1 MKTAINFICFILLL
15 SFTLTSSVYAQER
28 KGWSPQAKGA
38 VIGTAGGAV
47 LGSVINKRNRA
58 VGGVVG
64 GVVGGAGGY
73 AVGKSIDNKNKAKAA
88 EARAAEARHAAYRA
102 NQRAIAAER
111 KAKAANARA
120 EALAA
125 KNAATPDAA
134 AIPAVMAYADAQTA
148 MPTSMYIVNNTPE
161 DRSKPYSESEYKRK
175 SW

>member
-1 MKTAINFICFILLL
+1 MKKVTNFLSLILLV
-15 SFTLTSSVYAQER
+15 TMTITSSVYAQER

-47 LGSVINKRNRA
+47 LGAVINKRNRA

-73 AVGKSIDNKNKAKAA
+73 AVGKSIDNKNKARAA
-88 EARAAEARHAAYRA
+88 EARAAEARAAAARA

-111 KAKAANARA
+111 KAKEANARA
-120 EALAA
+120 AALAA
-125 KNAATPDAA
+125 KNTAPDAN

-148 MPTSMYIVNNTPE
+148 MPSSAYIVNSTPE

>member
-1 MKTAINFICFILLL
+1 MKKATYFICLILLV
-15 SFTLTSSVYAQER
+15 TMTITSSVYAQER

-38 VIGTAGGAV
+38 VIGTVGGGV
-47 LGSVINKRNRA
+47 LGAVINKRNRA

-88 EARAAEARHAAYRA
+88 EARAAAARQSAYRA

-111 KAKAANARA
+111 KADAANARA
-120 EALAA
+120 AAMA
-125 KNAATPDAA
+125 KNGSTDPN

-148 MPTSMYIVNNTPE
+148 MPSQSYLVNNSPE
-161 DRSKPYSESEYKRK
+161 DRAKPYSESEYKRK